1 MAGLAG
7 LTVLT
12 GRLVTGAGAVPDGA
26 VVVDGPDIVYAGPRA
41 SLPAGYADAAPPE
54 PWPSSAVL
62 LPGLVDIHCHGG
74 GGGEFGPDPAGA
86 RTAIAHHRTH
96 GTTTLIG
103 STVSAPPPVLR
114 QSVSTLAT
122 LAADDELAGI
132 HLEGPFLSA
141 ARCGAQDPSALRDL
155 DERLLDGWV
164 AAAEQAGAPAPS
176 AR

>member
-7 LTVLT
+7 RTVLT
-12 GRLVTGAGAVPDGA
+12 GRLVTGSGVVPDGA
-26 VVVDGPDIVYAGPRA
+26 LVVDGPDIVYAGPRA

-86 RTAIAHHRTH
+86 RTAIAHHRAH

-164 AAAEQAGAPAPS
+164 AAACLLYTSPS
-176 AR
+176 PRD